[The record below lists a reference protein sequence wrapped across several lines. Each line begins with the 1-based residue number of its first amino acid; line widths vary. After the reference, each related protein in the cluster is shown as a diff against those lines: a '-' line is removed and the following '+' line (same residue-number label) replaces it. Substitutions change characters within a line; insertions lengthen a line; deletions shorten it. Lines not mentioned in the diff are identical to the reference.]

1 VAPGV
6 IAGLYDPEKTRFVNF
21 SFLQI
26 LRQFECFLRILQKF
40 RSDRQLPKILL
51 TVSPVPL
58 TATASGRHVL
68 LATTNSKAI
77 LRAVASELQ
86 RRHENI
92 DYFPSFEIINHP
104 AQKNQFFDQNLRTV
118 SDVGVRSV
126 MDCFLQNHQPPPI
139 NTIKK
144 EAHMKDAQRDEIS
157 QSLICEEE
165 LMERNLGD

>member
-1 VAPGV
+1 M
-6 IAGLYDPEKTRFVNF
+6 
-21 SFLQI
+21 
-26 LRQFECFLRILQKF
+26 
-40 RSDRQLPKILL
+40 
-51 TVSPVPL
+51 

-126 MDCFLQNHQPPPI
+126 MDCFLQNHRPPPI
-139 NTIKK
+139 NTIEK

>member
-1 VAPGV
+1 MDVFVFTLGLTEAWCDLASGSILPVAPGV
-6 IAGLYDPEKTRFVNF
+6 IAGIYDPEKTRFVNF

-26 LRQFECFLRILQKF
+26 LRQFERFLRILQKF
-40 RSDRQLPKILL
+40 RLDRQLPKILL

-68 LATTNSKAI
+68 LATTDSKAV

-104 AQKNQFFDQNLRTV
+104 TKKNQFFDENLRTV

-126 MDCFLQNHQPPPI
+126 MECFLQNHQPPLVS
-139 NTIKK
+139 TIEK
-144 EAHMKDAQRDEIS
+144 
-157 QSLICEEE
+157 
-165 LMERNLGD
+165 